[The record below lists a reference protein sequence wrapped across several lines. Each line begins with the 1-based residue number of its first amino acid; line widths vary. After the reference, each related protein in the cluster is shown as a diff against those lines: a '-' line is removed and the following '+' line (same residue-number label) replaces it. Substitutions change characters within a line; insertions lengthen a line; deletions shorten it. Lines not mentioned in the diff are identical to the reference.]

1 MQSEPWS
8 HHIQVTSACLASNSI
23 RFVFVCVCVFLK
35 IYILIGGWLLYN
47 TVIAFSIHWYELA
60 IGIRVSLPSG
70 TPFPPL
76 SPPIPRGC
84 HTAPALSSLHHT
96 SNSHWLCILHMVM
109 YMFQCCPLKSS
120 HPLLP
125 LSLKVRSLCLYLLCC
140 CTHRP
145 VGTIFVDSIYMH

>member
-8 HHIQVTSACLASNSI
+8 HHIQVTSAWLQTVSGL
-23 RFVFVCVCVFLK
+23 FFVCVRLLKK
-35 IYILIGGWLLYN
+35 IYLDWRIITL
-47 TVIAFSIHWYELA
+47 AFSIHWYESA
-60 IGIRVSLPSG
+60 IGIRASLPSG

-76 SPPIPRGC
+76 SPPIPLGC
-84 HTAPALSSLHHT
+84 HTAPALSALHHA

-109 YMFQCCPLKSS
+109 YMFQCCSLKWS

-125 LSLKVRSLCLYLLCC
+125 LSPKVRSLCLCLLCC